1 MGDYLGGPR
10 SAMTTQSIDPKH
22 ARLIITS
29 EGQIAV
35 ECELMGAE
43 EQAKIFGPDG
53 DMPPQSFA
61 AMLDDL
67 LEVILAAPKPSDAA
81 RLRSLANDLKT
92 SQAKL
97 ETALAQ
103 LECN

>member
-1 MGDYLGGPR
+1 
-10 SAMTTQSIDPKH
+10 
-22 ARLIITS
+22 
-29 EGQIAV
+29 
-35 ECELMGAE
+35 
-43 EQAKIFGPDG
+43 
-53 DMPPQSFA
+53 
-61 AMLDDL
+61 MLDDL